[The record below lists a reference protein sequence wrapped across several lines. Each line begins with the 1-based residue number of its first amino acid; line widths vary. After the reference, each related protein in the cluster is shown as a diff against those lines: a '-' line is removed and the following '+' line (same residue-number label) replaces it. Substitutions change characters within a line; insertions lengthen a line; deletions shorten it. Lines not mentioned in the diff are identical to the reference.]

1 MYPVFLGQIM
11 FNPHFFTV
19 NSYEIP
25 KPSPV
30 RSQFFWLKYIYLLS
44 IHIYIWYYAYNH
56 IYTYI
61 ANYYIEYI
69 YIYIYYIHQR
79 YKSHVWSTLKP
90 RAATRVT
97 MTATYRNGWVA
108 TFLAAG
114 ISSLVKLLQT
124 MRALNVGWWWT
135 GDMANSDSP
144 YMYRYMIIYKY
155 I

>member
-30 RSQFFWLKYIYLLS
+30 RSHFFWFKYIYLLS
-44 IHIYIWYYAYNH
+44 IHIYIYM
-56 IYTYI
+56 ILC
-61 ANYYIEYI
+61 I
-69 YIYIYYIHQR
+69 YIYICCILLHWIYIYIHQR

-144 YMYRYMIIYKY
+144 YIYIY
-155 I
+155 ICIDIWL

>member
-1 MYPVFLGQIM
+1 MSDWCTLFFLVKSCLILI
-11 FNPHFFTV
+11 F
-19 NSYEIP
+19 
-25 KPSPV
+25 
-30 RSQFFWLKYIYLLS
+30 SQWTHMKSQSLLQLDPNFSGLSTYIFYLY
-44 IHIYIWYYAYNH
+44 IYIWYYAY
-56 IYTYI
+56 IYVAY
-61 ANYYIEYI
+61 YYIEYI
-69 YIYIYYIHQR
+69 YWYYIHQR

-144 YMYRYMIIYKY
+144 YIYMYRYMIINK
-155 I
+155 